1 MAEYRDNFD
10 PTDDLDSITLRELEP
25 MNSNPYVRIS
35 LDSLDSSSTAADRE
49 RRRRREAERIA
60 EAERQKKAAKKRKQ
74 QESRQKS
81 VEPSLHVIIERAPED
96 DLYADYG
103 YSQPLPYA
111 SSDGR
116 DGRDPWGYQQPER
129 TERRDPYEARTE
141 RDAYRRQ
148 GTDSYDRSSNDLEQF
163 ASKFPSIPNNL
174 MYGVDEPTIP
184 SSPIPREQPSAN
196 QPGYQSQG
204 AFGAAAEAYPF
215 GGYVSQPL
223 PMRQEP
229 ISAPEPTVRV
239 EPQAPASAARTSQ
252 SDAPSGFIKRPW
264 SESAFNEHT
273 ASAPSASAAAPPV
286 ATNNPR
292 AAANAAAQSPTVN
305 IPSVG
310 VAPSAAAAAG
320 RVESRPFNAAPAAD
334 PYASNRGMGSWKR
347 SAADPARRDATNN
360 PRTSPRPAP
369 IPGTV
374 QTTIRSDAT
383 SLNIPMPPQ
392 RQTNIQTY
400 GAPLIDE
407 AAVSESAMFDES
419 PVSIAD
425 GMKHADKKRKRRRG
439 IIIAIVAVL
448 VAVAAAVAFLV
459 YSGTLKLDSIVPGM
473 APAGQSSAAQGSS
486 GSGQASSGAASSGR
500 SSSSSSSSNAD
511 QSGTV
516 IYEYTAT
523 TSDGV
528 SYTVNDTVTFGAD
541 GKCQTTHMV
550 VGFPDAAACDDFLAN
565 LERDYGSDYAL
576 DSHDGANATVTIDIS
591 SLKFDREE
599 YEDALRY
606 SVEDLTV
613 LKK

>member
-35 LDSLDSSSTAADRE
+35 LDSLDSSSSAAERE
-49 RRRRREAERIA
+49 RRRRREAERMA

-96 DLYADYG
+96 DLYGDYG
-103 YSQPLPYA
+103 YSQPVPYA

-129 TERRDPYEARTE
+129 VERRDPYEAHTE
-141 RDAYRRQ
+141 RETYRRP
-148 GTDSYDRSSNDLEQF
+148 GADVYDRSSNDLEQF

-196 QPGYQSQG
+196 QPGYQSQS
-204 AFGAAAEAYPF
+204 AFGGAADAYPF

-229 ISAPEPTVRV
+229 IIAPEPTVRV
-239 EPQAPASAARTSQ
+239 EPQAPASSARASQ
-252 SDAPSGFIKRPW
+252 PDAPSGFIKRPW

-273 ASAPSASAAAPPV
+273 ASASSASAAAPV

-292 AAANAAAQSPTVN
+292 AAAQSPTVS

-310 VAPSAAAAAG
+310 ATPAATASAG
-320 RVESRPFNAAPAAD
+320 RVESRPFNAAPASD
-334 PYASNRGMGSWKR
+334 PYAGSRGMGSWKR

-360 PRTSPRPAP
+360 PRAAARPTP
-369 IPGTV
+369 TPGAV
-374 QTTIRSDAT
+374 QTTIRSDAA
-383 SLNIPMPPQ
+383 SLSIPMPPQ
-392 RQTNIQTY
+392 RQTSIQTY
-400 GAPLIDE
+400 GAPLIDD

-448 VAVAAAVAFLV
+448 VAAAAAVAFLV
-459 YSGTLKLDSIVPGM
+459 YSGTLKLDSIIPGM
-473 APAGQSSAAQGSS
+473 APSAEQSSAAQGSS
-486 GSGQASSGAASSGR
+486 GSGQASSAAASSNR
-500 SSSSSSSSNAD
+500 SSSSRSSSNAD

-528 SYTVNDTVTFGAD
+528 GYTVNDTVTFGAD

-565 LERDYGSDYAL
+565 LERDYGSNYAL